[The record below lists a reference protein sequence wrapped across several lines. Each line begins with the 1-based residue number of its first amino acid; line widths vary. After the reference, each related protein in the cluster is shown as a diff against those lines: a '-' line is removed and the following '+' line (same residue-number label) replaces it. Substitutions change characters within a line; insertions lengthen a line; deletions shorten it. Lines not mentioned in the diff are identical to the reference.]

1 MAIPQGDLALLD
13 EPLAQELLRSTI
25 PARLAY
31 VGRDGSPRAVP
42 IAFTWDGE
50 EVVFATWPDAAKVA
64 ALRERPAV
72 ALTIDSEHPPYK
84 VLQVRGAARVEVV
97 DGVPEEYAAACER
110 YLGPEAGPAWA
121 AQVGAMFPRMAR
133 IAVRPAWAG
142 LLDFE
147 ARFPKGI
154 ADAMGTG

>member
-1 MAIPQGDLALLD
+1 
-13 EPLAQELLRSTI
+13 
-25 PARLAY
+25 
-31 VGRDGSPRAVP
+31 
-42 IAFTWDGE
+42 
-50 EVVFATWPDAAKVA
+50 
-64 ALRERPAV
+64 
-72 ALTIDSEHPPYK
+72 
-84 VLQVRGAARVEVV
+84 VRGAARVEVV

-154 ADAMGTG
+154 ANAMGTG